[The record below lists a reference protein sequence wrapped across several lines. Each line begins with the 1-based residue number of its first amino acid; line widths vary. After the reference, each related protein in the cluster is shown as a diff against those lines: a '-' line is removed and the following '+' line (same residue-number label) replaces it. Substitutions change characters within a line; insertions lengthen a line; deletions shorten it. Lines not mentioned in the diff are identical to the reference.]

1 MSPHG
6 VCLRARR
13 LRAIVPTR
21 GADGVSTSGDLP
33 AGVKDIVS
41 LTRKVEVSVGTG
53 EHMAVDVA
61 DWWRIR
67 RNVESLG
74 EPLTERATTIA
85 SILIG
90 AGVSLLGLAI
100 ALEHS
105 SPSPSSSLLSGLWV
119 AAGASILFAPGFF
132 LVGLR
137 ERRRYRL
144 SNRVVCDDMDDVA
157 QRLNR
162 GSLIPAKRAN
172 RPWKGIKGWLA
183 WIWWGD
189 INEADKP
196 SEPAA

>member
-1 MSPHG
+1 MSM
-6 VCLRARR
+6 
-13 LRAIVPTR
+13 
-21 GADGVSTSGDLP
+21 SGNLP
-33 AGVKDIVS
+33 AEVQDIIS

-61 DWWRIR
+61 DWGRIR

-105 SPSPSSSLLSGLWV
+105 SPSPSSSLLAGLWV
-119 AAGASILFAPGFF
+119 AASACILFAPGFF

-137 ERRRYRL
+137 ERQRYRL
-144 SNRVVCDDMDDVA
+144 SNRVVCEDMDDVA
-157 QRLNR
+157 TRLNR
-162 GSLIPAKRAN
+162 PGLIPAKRATT
-172 RPWKGIKGWLA
+172 PWRGIRGWLA
-183 WIWWGD
+183 WMWRGEVSKGD
-189 INEADKP
+189 DAAAPGAPP
-196 SEPAA
+196 SGG